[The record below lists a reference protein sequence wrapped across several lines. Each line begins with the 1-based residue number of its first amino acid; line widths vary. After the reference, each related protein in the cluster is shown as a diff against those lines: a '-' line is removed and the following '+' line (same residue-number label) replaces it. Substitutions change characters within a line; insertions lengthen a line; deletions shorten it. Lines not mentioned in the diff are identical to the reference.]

1 MIRFDNVAKSF
12 RKTRVLDAIDL
23 EIGVAER
30 VALIGSNGAG
40 KTTLIR
46 CLLGEYAFDGR
57 VTINGDQV
65 VYEPDGSWT
74 VVISGRDPRHPN
86 WVDTQGHSSGRIWLR
101 WFLPESTPAPLEC
114 RVVPVADVERFA
126 ADAEVGRTPGRSGLT
141 GEPGVS

>member
-1 MIRFDNVAKSF
+1 MGCR
-12 RKTRVLDAIDL
+12 R
-23 EIGVAER
+23 
-30 VALIGSNGAG
+30 
-40 KTTLIR
+40 R
-46 CLLGEYAFDGR
+46 CLRHGPFDLADDEALVVRGRSPGCAFWNLCLWNPLLHTYNYDRGR